1 MKKWKDV
8 SIRVKVLIPIV
19 LMLVMM
25 LVYMVGSLYGM
36 EQMHQDIVSLAEQ
49 NTALMEQAR
58 VDDEETLAQV
68 AELAAERQAFYQ
80 TTVISCIVSGVIF
93 VLIFIFC
100 VINLDRKVTW
110 RLRRHIEKLDEIIE
124 SIEEGHGDL
133 SKRLM
138 VLNQDEMGRLAADV
152 NRFIDILE
160 RIMKKINLDS
170 NSLAMIV
177 QDVTEKAD
185 NSNSSARR

>member
-1 MKKWKDV
+1 MKRWKDV

-25 LVYMVGSLYGM
+25 LIYMVGSLYGM
-36 EQMHQDIVSLAEQ
+36 AQMATLTAEK
-49 NTALMEQAR
+49 QASY
-58 VDDEETLAQV
+58 
-68 AELAAERQAFYQ
+68 QA
-80 TTVISCIVSGVIF
+80 TVISSIVTGVIF

-110 RLRRHIEKLDEIIE
+110 RLRKHIEKLDEIIE

-170 NSLAMIV
+170 N
-177 QDVTEKAD
+177 
-185 NSNSSARR
+185 